1 MRATAAAAATA
12 VTKAARATKPTRA
25 TTTAVRALLG
35 LVLLAATLT
44 ACTTDD
50 GPVTLRVLASPEL
63 ADVAPLLRD
72 LEDDTGVR
80 LELDYRANADLTGQY
95 PANDSTPAHDLAWLA
110 SDRSF
115 LLRVRDSDGR
125 LTRPESTPVMR
136 SPVVVGLAP
145 ATARKLR
152 ADAPGGRIS
161 WADVADA
168 AADGTVRFGMA
179 DPRRSD
185 TGRAALVGVATAA
198 AGTGSALREQDVSCD
213 RLRGFRSGQTL
224 TAASSRDLVDRYPG
238 RQDDTNA
245 LIAHESELLTL
256 NASGRLRTP
265 LEIVHPDD
273 GMVLSDF
280 PLLLLDPGKRQA
292 YRETVDWLLTADTQ
306 RALMERTHRRPVNQ
320 DVTPS
325 GPLRTP
331 VGNALSFPDR
341 LSVVERLVT
350 DYGDPGRPVADQVV
364 FVLDFSTSM
373 RGARMAGLRAAFE
386 GLSGADDSATGKF
399 ARFFRGERLTV
410 VRFGG
415 RVLEERTVT
424 VRGDA
429 DLRDLNSFVA
439 EGGYDDATALWSA
452 LDRGYRIAT
461 DAVREDPDRPVAIVL
476 MTDGENNAGIGY
488 DEFLR
493 RHRALAPESEA
504 VPTFPVHLGEADA
517 DALRRAADATGGR
530 MVDAGPTS
538 LPDAFKEIRGC
549 HRQ

>member
-1 MRATAAAAATA
+1 MRA
-12 VTKAARATKPTRA
+12 
-25 TTTAVRALLG
+25 AVRAVLGLALLG
-35 LVLLAATLT
+35 TALT
-44 ACTTDD
+44 ACAGDD
-50 GPVTLRVLASPEL
+50 DPVTLRVLASPEL
-63 ADVAPLLRD
+63 ADVAPLLAG

-80 LELDYRANADLTGQY
+80 LDIDYRANADLDGQH
-95 PANDSTPAHDLAWLA
+95 PAGNGGAAYDLAWLA

-115 LLRVRDSDGR
+115 QLRVRDSDGR

-145 ATARKLR
+145 ATARALR
-152 ADAPGGRIS
+152 AGAPGGRIS

-198 AGTGSALREQDVSCD
+198 AGTGTALREEDVTCD

-224 TAASSRDLVDRYPG
+224 TAASSRDLVDRYPA
-238 RQDDTNA
+238 RQGDTNA
-245 LIAHESELLTL
+245 LIAHEAELLAL
-256 NASGRLRTP
+256 NASGALRTP

-280 PLLLLDPGKRQA
+280 PLLLLDPAQRRA
-292 YRETVDWLLTADTQ
+292 YREVTDWLLAADTQ
-306 RALMERTHRRPVNQ
+306 RALMERTYRRPVNQ
-320 DVTPS
+320 DVEPS
-325 GPLRTP
+325 ARLRTP

-341 LSVVERLVT
+341 LSIVEQLIT
-350 DYGDPGRPVADQVV
+350 DYGDPARRTADQVV

-373 RGARMAGLRAAFE
+373 RGDRMAALRAAFA
-386 GLSGADDSATGKF
+386 GLSGADDTSTGKF
-399 ARFFRGERLTV
+399 ARFYRGERLTV

-429 DLRDLNSFVA
+429 DLRALDATVA
-439 EGGYDDATALWSA
+439 RGGYDDATALWSA

-461 DAVREDPDRPVAIVL
+461 AAVREEPGRPVALVL
-476 MTDGENNAGIGY
+476 MTDGENNAGITY
-488 DEFLR
+488 REFLR

-504 VPTFPVHLGEADA
+504 VPTFPVHLGEADPN
-517 DALRRAADATGGR
+517 ALRRAADATGGR
-530 MVDAGPTS
+530 MVDAGLSS
-538 LPDAFKEIRGC
+538 LSDAFKEIRGC